1 MNENTSV
8 RWRAFIDPQQLGGSL
23 VLGLVVGMAGGLVAG
38 VAARVA
44 MRLVAVLA
52 GQQPGFSIGGTLFII
67 GLGAILGALPGI
79 IFSFLQPFV
88 PGPIRLKAVLF
99 GLLLSVMIILPI
111 LLIEPQ
117 GELALLPKGVI
128 AALFAPIPLI
138 YGLVLGEVATRLIP
152 RNERKVVDTTGFVR
166 SAGLLTIIAAV
177 AGGGMEFIL
186 AITHPAIL
194 NLGFRPANILEGIAG
209 GAVIFITLIGIA
221 GLMRSNAVGNG
232 RLGKIGF
239 SVTLLSFPLLG
250 MVAVSEGLNSM
261 NLHGLVRLMER
272 SNDPNGT
279 GLLLYPL
286 LFGLSGLLLA
296 GIAVLRARRWRG
308 WRRYIP
314 LLIGLYPVLS
324 IMLLYPAL
332 LPSVANISY
341 SGRNELGHWLGALFF
356 LAWLALGIALR
367 RERGQAQITMDYEGV
382 GLRQAD

>member
-128 AALFAPIPLI
+128 AALLAPIPL
-138 YGLVLGEVATRLIP
+138 
-152 RNERKVVDTTGFVR
+152 
-166 SAGLLTIIAAV
+166 
-177 AGGGMEFIL
+177 
-186 AITHPAIL
+186 
-194 NLGFRPANILEGIAG
+194 
-209 GAVIFITLIGIA
+209 TLIHAA
-221 GLMRSNAVGNG
+221 GQSA
-232 RLGKIGF
+232 F
-239 SVTLLSFPLLG
+239 F
-250 MVAVSEGLNSM
+250 
-261 NLHGLVRLMER
+261 
-272 SNDPNGT
+272 D
-279 GLLLYPL
+279 
-286 LFGLSGLLLA
+286 GLSGQTYNF
-296 GIAVLRARRWRG
+296 GEVLFMQ
-308 WRRYIP
+308 
-314 LLIGLYPVLS
+314 S
-324 IMLLYPAL
+324 
-332 LPSVANISY
+332 S
-341 SGRNELGHWLGALFF
+341 
-356 LAWLALGIALR
+356 
-367 RERGQAQITMDYEGV
+367 
-382 GLRQAD
+382 